1 MSTQTHHDAPIG
13 HVHETVPL
21 QHRKR
26 SAAHVRRGLFWAT
39 GMAIGFWSVA
49 PFVWQ
54 VIASFQPD
62 VNLLNKQPSFL
73 PIPFTL
79 EHYENAFLGR
89 GFGQFILN
97 SGIVAVAATVISQV
111 IALLAAYSL
120 ARLPMIGKGIVL
132 AVLLGISMFPH
143 IAIVGPLYVLFNQ
156 WAWLDTYMALVGPYV
171 GLSVPL
177 SVFILSTHLRSIPV
191 EIDEAAMI
199 DGAGK
204 MRTLWSLI
212 LPLAMP
218 GLVTSAILAFIAN
231 WNEFMLALAFTST
244 PQHQTTSVGIANF
257 ADADFAPLGD
267 MAAAS
272 IAATVPLIIIVIVFQ
287 RRIVSGLTSGGVK
300 G

>member
-1 MSTQTHHDAPIG
+1 MSTPTVHDAGPLHADAPI
-13 HVHETVPL
+13 
-21 QHRKR
+21 KR
-26 SAAHVRRGLFWAT
+26 GTRPSAYVRRGLFWLT
-39 GMAIGFWSVA
+39 GIAIGFWSVA
-49 PFVWQ
+49 PFLWQ
-54 VIASFQPD
+54 VIASLQPD
-62 VNLLNKQPSFL
+62 VNLLNKEPSFL
-73 PIPFTL
+73 PIPLTF
-79 EHYENAFLGR
+79 EHYENTFVDR
-89 GFGQFILN
+89 GFGQYVLN
-97 SGIVAVAATVISQV
+97 SAIVAVAATAISQI

-120 ARLPMIGKGIVL
+120 ARLPMIGKGVVL

-156 WAWLDTYMALVGPYV
+156 WAWLDTYMALVGPYI

-177 SVFILSTHLRSIPV
+177 SVFILTTHLRSIPQ

-244 PQHQTTSVGIANF
+244 PEHQTSSVGIANF
-257 ADADFAPLGD
+257 ADADYAPLGD

-272 IAATVPLIIIVIVFQ
+272 IVATLPLIIIVIFFQ